1 MIKSILAVIFATLL
15 IVAGVNHFVNPAFYN
30 PFIPDFL
37 PKNAVNY
44 VAGFLEFALGVGLL
58 IPRYRSIS
66 ARGVFVL
73 MIVFL
78 PLHVMDVF
86 IENPAIGSKTVA
98 YIRLPLQFV
107 LIYWAYFL
115 SKRERKSDSSTN

>member
-1 MIKSILAVIFATLL
+1 MIKSILAVIFAIIL

-44 VAGFLEFALGVGLL
+44 VAGFLEFTLGIGLL
-58 IPRYRSIS
+58 LPRYRSIS

-86 IENPAIGSKTVA
+86 IEHPAIGSKIA
-98 YIRLPLQFV
+98 SYIRLPLQFV

-115 SKRERKSDSSTN
+115 SKLNRKTDSSIN